1 MGVLRLSCL
10 LQLLLLLSC
19 SFFFLLSF
27 SRKKYCL
34 SSLLVSL
41 LVTQPICCTLQTFLM
56 RITIFLLPGIFKLSF
71 LQSSFP
77 TSEMS
82 FLSTWLMIHHLH
94 CKCKNSGGFLFS
106 VYKSFLLLPKATT
119 QTARKTC
126 AENPIRLTIFSKV
139 RKKQK
144 GLLAGVGQQASPRAH
159 VFLRMHKDDVQ
170 NALMKNALDVS
181 CSSRTFTTRT
191 Y

>member
-1 MGVLRLSCL
+1 MTDDSPPA
-10 LQLLLLLSC
+10 LQVQK
-19 SFFFLLSF
+19 FLA
-27 SRKKYCL
+27 
-34 SSLLVSL
+34 
-41 LVTQPICCTLQTFLM
+41 
-56 RITIFLLPGIFKLSF
+56 
-71 LQSSFP
+71 
-77 TSEMS
+77 
-82 FLSTWLMIHHLH
+82 
-94 CKCKNSGGFLFS
+94 GFLFS

-181 CSSRTFTTRT
+181 CKLAHVLVPTFVKVHIES
-191 Y
+191 

>member
-1 MGVLRLSCL
+1 MTDDSPPA
-10 LQLLLLLSC
+10 LQVQK
-19 SFFFLLSF
+19 FW
-27 SRKKYCL
+27 R
-34 SSLLVSL
+34 V
-41 LVTQPICCTLQTFLM
+41 
-56 RITIFLLPGIFKLSF
+56 
-71 LQSSFP
+71 
-77 TSEMS
+77 
-82 FLSTWLMIHHLH
+82 
-94 CKCKNSGGFLFS
+94 LFS
-106 VYKSFLLLPKATT
+106 VYKSFLLLPKATTT

-181 CSSRTFTTRT
+181 CSSRT
-191 Y
+191 YWYQLSLKCI